1 MASFLRTALID
12 TYIAVMT
19 NSIECLF
26 LLLAAG
32 AIGAI
37 FSSTSPEM
45 GVAGLVERY
54 MQTTPKILF
63 LDTAVKYGG
72 KSLNYEKKLADV
84 AEKIHQLVPTL
95 DKIVVVK
102 GSVFQGTKM

>member
-1 MASFLRTALID
+1 MSSFLKATLVD

-19 NSIECLF
+19 NSIECLL

-37 FSSTSPEM
+37 FSSISPEM

-54 MQTTPKILF
+54 LQISPKILF
-63 LDTAVKYGG
+63 LDTSVKYGG
-72 KSLNYEKKLADV
+72 KSLNLQKKLAEA
-84 AEKIHQLVPTL
+84 AENLHQLVPGL

-102 GSVFQGTKM
+102 GSAFQGAKV